1 MPALD
6 RRKTAGWR
14 SRASARRGWRRSACR
29 RRTIPRES
37 PACPVAEHIAG
48 ARQPSR
54 PMPVV
59 TRAGSRFRRRSARQ
73 AGPATPLGGPA
84 RDARERESLVGVD
97 AGAGAQSSR
106 RFLASGPAGSR
117 PTARRGRRLQRP
129 ARGADDG
136 ATDGCVQ
143 RLVDGLSNAVE
154 SAPYLLP
161 EEDPPESTLCTY
173 RQRARGTRRF
183 ACSITSGST
192 LRRPSASRAP
202 ASCAGRSR
210 PRTAPTTIRRGRPRR
225 LNGRNRR

>member
-1 MPALD
+1 MMRRRRICCVRLASIRAPGAARRMPALD

-59 TRAGSRFRRRSARQ
+59 TRAGSRFRRRTARQ

-84 RDARERESLVGVD
+84 RDASERESLVGVD

-106 RFLASGPAGSR
+106 RFLACGPAGSR

-143 RLVDGLSNAVE
+143 RLVDGLSNGVE

-161 EEDPPESTLCTY
+161 EEDPPESTLWTY
-173 RQRARGTRRF
+173 RQRAKGHTTVRLFDHIWVDPETAERKQSAG
-183 ACSITSGST
+183 I
-192 LRRPSASRAP
+192 LRR
-202 ASCAGRSR
+202 
-210 PRTAPTTIRRGRPRR
+210 TK
-225 LNGRNRR
+225 